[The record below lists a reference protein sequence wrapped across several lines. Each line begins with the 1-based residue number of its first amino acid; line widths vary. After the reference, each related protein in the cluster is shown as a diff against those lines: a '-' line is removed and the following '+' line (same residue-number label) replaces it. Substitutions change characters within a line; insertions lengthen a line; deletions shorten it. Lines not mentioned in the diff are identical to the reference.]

1 MDGFLNSNRDILKR
15 RRGCL
20 FLDVRLLAETKFLD
34 DCTIA
39 LDVLSLEVREETT
52 TLTYELHKRTV
63 SNVVF
68 VVCLHVLSE
77 VLNTISEKCN
87 LALARTSVS
96 SRSAILGKN
105 LCLLC

>member
-20 FLDVRLLAETKFLD
+20 FLDIRLLAETKFLD

-39 LDVLSLEVREETT
+39 LDVLSLEVGEETT
-52 TLTYELHKRTV
+52 TLTYELNQGTIG
-63 SNVVF
+63 NVIL

-77 VLNTISEKCN
+77 VLNTVGEECN

-96 SRSAILGKN
+96 GRCAILGKN